1 MASTKQ
7 WTDPRYQEPTD
18 IPPLKPETLAKV
30 RPRPDV
36 DKTEMDASGA
46 FVRQTNLFTTGFGPG
61 KNPVE
66 KGRYRLIWA
75 KGCNW
80 SNRIAI
86 VRELLGLEDAIS
98 INMVNM
104 VSRQP
109 VYGWEF
115 VYDQDHTDPVLGVQL
130 LSELYENTL
139 PGFRGRAT
147 VPSLVDVTT
156 KTVANNDYHHLT
168 NYLEVDFKDLQKPNA
183 PDLYPEE
190 LREEIDSLNWW
201 LFDNVNNGVYRAQF
215 ARSISAYDEAIESF
229 YAALEQL
236 DQRLADRRFLL
247 GDYVT
252 DSDVRLYT
260 TLARLD
266 IAYAQNL
273 GPLPKR
279 LVDFPNLWPYARD
292 LYQIPAF
299 KHNTYFRD
307 FGRPQGRTVGGD
319 FTSYYARFIDEI
331 DFEGL
336 WGAAPGRA
344 KLSGDPAN
352 KFKI

>member
-1 MASTKQ
+1 
-7 WTDPRYQEPTD
+7 
-18 IPPLKPETLAKV
+18 
-30 RPRPDV
+30 
-36 DKTEMDASGA
+36 
-46 FVRQTNLFTTGFGPG
+46 
-61 KNPVE
+61 
-66 KGRYRLIWA
+66 
-75 KGCNW
+75 
-80 SNRIAI
+80 
-86 VRELLGLEDAIS
+86 
-98 INMVNM
+98 
-104 VSRQP
+104 
-109 VYGWEF
+109 
-115 VYDQDHTDPVLGVQL
+115 
-130 LSELYENTL
+130 
-139 PGFRGRAT
+139 
-147 VPSLVDVTT
+147 VDVTT